1 MADGMSE
8 ADVIAR
14 LYRELKEL
22 ALERDALLLTYN
34 LADKECE
41 RLRGLVGRAADALE
55 KYTGYPLG
63 MVMSV
68 TLRESGRSVLAE
80 LRKAAE

>member
-1 MADGMSE
+1 MKQRMALLSLAE
-8 ADVIAR
+8 
-14 LYRELKEL
+14 YKET
-22 ALERDALLLTYN
+22 LERLQQLRALC
-34 LADKECE
+34 A
-41 RLRGLVGRAADALE
+41 RATEVLE
-55 KYTGYPLG
+55 KYTEYPIG